1 MMKAPSSFLTPSER
15 QDLIKAHRFERD
27 GRLKDRLKTILWL
40 DQGWSYEKIAQA
52 LFLDDQ
58 TVRNYDQAYREKK
71 KEGLLSLKYKGRPT
85 KLTSC
90 QCEELK
96 AYLDEVTHLTAKAIV
111 EYIKQTYDIVYARK
125 GVMDLL
131 HRLGFVY
138 KKPKLMPGFPDPVK
152 QEAFLKMYKNLRENL
167 KEEDEIVFLD
177 SVHPQHNARAG
188 YGWILKGKTKE
199 LPTNT
204 GRHRLHITGAL
215 NVKKMD
221 VTWRYD
227 KEKVNTYSILHVLLD
242 IRKKY
247 PKAQN
252 IYVILDNAA
261 YNHAKLLKRAFD
273 KTPIKFVFLPP
284 YSPNLNLIERLWRF
298 FHKKVTEFKHYKTFQ
313 EFKDMSL
320 SFFEKFKDYEP
331 ELRTLLVE
339 NFNIIGKTNSKIIT
353 A

>member
-1 MMKAPSSFLTPSER
+1 MIKTSSFLTPSER
-15 QDLIKAHRFERD
+15 QDLIKTHRFERD
-27 GRLKDRLKTILWL
+27 GRLRDRLKTILWL

-58 TVRNYDQAYREKK
+58 TVRNYDQAYRDHK
-71 KEGLLSLKYKGRPT
+71 KEGLLDLKYTGRPA
-85 KLTSC
+85 KLTSQ
-90 QCEELK
+90 QCDELK
-96 AYLDEVTHLTAKAIV
+96 TYLDTVTHLTAKAIV
-111 EYIKQTYDIVYARK
+111 EYIQQKYGIIYARK

-138 KKPKLMPGFPDPVK
+138 KKPKLMPGSPDPLK
-152 QEAFLKMYKNLRENL
+152 QEAFIRSYESLKENL
-167 KEEDEIVFLD
+167 EENDEIVFLD

-204 GRHRLHITGAL
+204 GRHRLNITGAL

-221 VTWRYD
+221 IVTRWD
-227 KEKVNTYSILHVLLD
+227 QEKVNTYSILHVLLD
-242 IRKKY
+242 LRKAY
-247 PKAQN
+247 PKARH
-252 IYVILDNAA
+252 IYVILDNAS

-313 EFKDMSL
+313 EFKESSL
-320 SFFEKFKDYEP
+320 AFFDRFKEYE
-331 ELRTLLVE
+331 
-339 NFNIIGKTNSKIIT
+339 S
-353 A
+353 

>member
-1 MMKAPSSFLTPSER
+1 MIKTHRLT
-15 QDLIKAHRFERD
+15 RD
-27 GRLKDRLKTILWL
+27 GRLRDRLKSILLL

-58 TVRNYDQAYREKK
+58 TVRNYDQSYRDHK
-71 KEGLLSLKYKGRPT
+71 KEGLLNLKYIGRPA
-85 KLTSC
+85 KLTSQQC
-90 QCEELK
+90 QELK
-96 AYLDEVTHLTAKAIV
+96 AYLDAVTHLTAKAIV
-111 EYIKQTYDIVYARK
+111 EYIKKTYGVIYARK

-138 KKPKLMPGFPDPVK
+138 KKPKLMPGSPDPLK
-152 QEAFLKMYKNLRENL
+152 QEEFLHMYEGLKENL
-167 KEEDEIVFLD
+167 QNNDEIVFLD

-188 YGWILKGKTKE
+188 YGWILKGITKE

-221 VTWRYD
+221 VIWRYD

-242 IRKKY
+242 LKKKY
-247 PKAQN
+247 PEAQN

-298 FHKKVTEFKHYKTFQ
+298 FHTKVTEFKHYKTF
-313 EFKDMSL
+313 ENFKES
-320 SFFEKFKDYEP
+320 SFAFFEKMKDYEP
-331 ELRTLLVE
+331 ELRTLLTE
-339 NFNIIGKTNSKIIT
+339 NFNIIGKPNSKIIT